1 MAKERKCR
9 KFDFSKSNEN
19 RFDFTKDE
27 PDVVETPQQ
36 PNSGSSTDVP
46 TPQPDKKSNTGK
58 IVGGIAA
65 AAAIL
70 AGVYFFGIKDHGN
83 TGNNTGAQTE
93 QIAQA
98 GETDQPETA
107 QQAGTIEDATS
118 GEEAIVNNDSET
130 PAPVEANE
138 TPASGDNSNAATPA
152 KAGEKKAGESSTN
165 KTPVA
170 ESTQPKQNNTAT
182 VVSVSAPLSGDVVE
196 NAKRVIRGDFGN
208 GKERKDRLGDSYEEI
223 QAKVN
228 EIYHQKNS

>member
-1 MAKERKCR
+1 MAKERNSR

-36 PNSGSSTDVP
+36 PNSGSSPDVP
-46 TPQPDKKSNTGK
+46 TPQPEKKPNTGK

-70 AGVYFFGIKDHGN
+70 AGVYFFGIKGDDDAVNDG
-83 TGNNTGAQTE
+83 GAPTE
-93 QIAQA
+93 QTAQA
-98 GETDQPETA
+98 CETAQPETA
-107 QQAGTIEDATS
+107 QQAGDTEDVTA
-118 GEEAIVNNDSET
+118 NNDSET

>member
-1 MAKERKCR
+1 MAKERNRR
-9 KFDFSKSNEN
+9 KFDFSKSSEN

-27 PDVVETPQQ
+27 PDVVESPQQ
-36 PNSGSSTDVP
+36 IGGENKPP
-46 TPQPDKKSNTGK
+46 RKSNTGK

-70 AGVYFFGIKDHGN
+70 AGVYFFGIKGDDDAVNDG
-83 TGNNTGAQTE
+83 GAPTE
-93 QIAQA
+93 QTAQA
-98 GETDQPETA
+98 CETAQPETA
-107 QQAGTIEDATS
+107 QPAGTTEDATS
-118 GEEAIVNNDSET
+118 GEEATVNNDSET
-130 PAPVEANE
+130 PAPVETNE